1 VNARPAGP
9 VTVERRVAASPA
21 TVFSFFT
28 DQERWLRWQGVDAI
42 IEPVPGGTFR
52 MNVRGDGYASGTFV
66 ELVPDRRVVFT
77 WGWEQPSNGVP
88 PGSTTVEVDLVPD
101 GDGTLV
107 RLTHRGLP
115 APAAEAHRA
124 GWQHYAA
131 RLAVLAEGGDPGLDP
146 LAVPA

>member
-1 VNARPAGP
+1 MNTEPV

-28 DQERWLRWQGVDAI
+28 DRERWLRWQGIDAT
-42 IEPVPGGTFR
+42 IEPFAGGALR

-66 ELVPDRRVVFT
+66 EVVPDKRVVFT
-77 WGWEQPSNGVP
+77 WGWERPGSPLP
-88 PGSTTVEVDLVPD
+88 PGSSTVEVDLVPD

-115 APAAEAHRA
+115 PDAVDAHRA
-124 GWQHYAA
+124 GWEHYAA
-131 RLAVLAEGGDPGLDP
+131 RLAVVAAGGDPGPDP
-146 LAVPA
+146 TIVRA